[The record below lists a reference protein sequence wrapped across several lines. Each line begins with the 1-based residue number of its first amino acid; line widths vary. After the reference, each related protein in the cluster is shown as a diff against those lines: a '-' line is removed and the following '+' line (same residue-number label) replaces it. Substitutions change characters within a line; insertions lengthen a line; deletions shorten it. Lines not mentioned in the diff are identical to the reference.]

1 MFSLLLAGALSKAMK
16 FKFYARRGS
25 WPVKR
30 PAARQ
35 RHAMGVS
42 HRTTTAGMIMNRA
55 WRTPTAVALSAVVLA
70 GCASPIRTEP
80 TTLTEQT
87 QIYRDGVPS
96 TISKKRYVVMAS
108 SSNTVRE
115 GEGEERMRVV
125 ASVANTSSNPI
136 DISTA
141 NFLASVDGKPLKI
154 LTYEEIAQE
163 IRSKQAWAAFA
174 VALGGAMQAAALQQQ
189 ASYRSTY
196 GTYNARTSE
205 TMNTYGARTK
215 NFSNFNANT
224 SGTYTN
230 WTYDPAAGQATASAV
245 NANTVANMSAL
256 RMQGKTAL
264 RLAED
269 NLLKRTT
276 VSPNTSNG
284 GQLVVGEFSVPVT
297 GATLELVASIDG
309 ETHTFQFQQ
318 QHAGR

>member
-1 MFSLLLAGALSKAMK
+1 MK
-16 FKFYARRGS
+16 
-25 WPVKR
+25 
-30 PAARQ
+30 
-35 RHAMGVS
+35 
-42 HRTTTAGMIMNRA
+42 MNRA
-55 WRTPTAVALSAVVLA
+55 WRTPTAVALSAAVLA

-80 TTLTEQT
+80 TTLAGQT

-108 SSNTVRE
+108 PSNTVRE
-115 GEGEERMRVV
+115 GKERMRVV
-125 ASVANTSSNPI
+125 VSVANTSSDPI

-163 IRSKQAWAAFA
+163 IKSKQAWAAFA
-174 VALGGAMQAAALQQQ
+174 VALGGAMQAAAAQQQ
-189 ASYRSTY
+189 ASYSSTY
-196 GTYNARTSE
+196 GTYNTRTSG
-205 TMNTYGARTK
+205 TVNTYGARTN

-230 WTYDPAAGQATASAV
+230 WTYDPAAGQAAANAI
-245 NANTVANMSAL
+245 NANTAANMSAL
-256 RMQGKTAL
+256 RVQGEAAL
-264 RLAED
+264 RLAAD

-276 VSPNTSNG
+276 VSPNSSYG
-284 GQLVVGEFSVPVT
+284 GQLVVGDFDVPVT
-297 GATLELVASIDG
+297 GATLELVARIDG